1 VRSAH
6 QLMTQAK
13 IKGRRGVEMARPSPL
28 LYLLI
33 AILLMAVLHYLVPL
47 CKVTGLPW
55 RLPGVVPLFVGV
67 ILSILADQSFKR
79 HKTTVKP
86 FERPTALVT
95 DGVFRLS
102 RHPMYLGT
110 TLILAAIAVFLGSLT
125 PWFIVP
131 LVAILLDA
139 RFIKIEE
146 SILEETFGE
155 AYRRYEKQARR
166 WV

>member
-1 VRSAH
+1 
-6 QLMTQAK
+6 MTQAK

-102 RHPMYLGT
+102 RHPMYLGM